1 MSVLVLALLCG
12 AVIGLALGA
21 LGGGGGVLAVPAQVY
36 LLGVAPADAG
46 TTSLIIVV
54 VTSATALAR
63 HAGTGNIR
71 WRTGALFAAAGA
83 APAIGAS
90 VLAHRLPQTV
100 LTAAFAVLAAFAATA
115 MLRGARTA
123 RRVPLAAASAERAAP
138 RTNAE
143 GAVPGSGRPG
153 STDTIARTAP
163 RPAAGTS
170 AAGATANDTG
180 DEAVVR
186 TPEGPAGKAG
196 HPRTA
201 AAGAGL
207 GAVTGLLGVGGGFLA
222 VPALVSVLR
231 LPMRTAVA
239 TSLVVILVNAV
250 ASLTARVATGGASLD
265 PAVLGPLV
273 GAAVLGAWDG
283 KRLGA
288 KLSGTALRRAF
299 AALLLAVAAF
309 MLVDVFV

>member
-12 AVIGLALGA
+12 AVIGLALGT

-54 VTSATALAR
+54 ATSAAALVR
-63 HAGTGNIR
+63 HAGTGDVR
-71 WRTGALFAAAGA
+71 WRTGALFAAAGV

-90 VLAHRLPQTV
+90 AFAHRLPQTV
-100 LTAAFAVLAAFAATA
+100 LTAAFAALAALAATA
-115 MLRGARTA
+115 MLRGTRAAHRAPRATEPAGTTA
-123 RRVPLAAASAERAAP
+123 SGTAAGAAAP
-138 RTNAE
+138 R
-143 GAVPGSGRPG
+143 PGRPG
-153 STDTIARTAP
+153 S
-163 RPAAGTS
+163 AGA
-170 AAGATANDTG
+170 AAGAPGAAGGGGGASAEEGTG
-180 DEAVVR
+180 
-186 TPEGPAGKAG
+186 GGAGARGGAAG
-196 HPRTA
+196 RGGYPRTA
-201 AAGAGL
+201 AVGAGL

-231 LPMRTAVA
+231 LPIRAAVG
-239 TSLVVILVNAV
+239 TSLVVILVNSL
-250 ASLTARVATGGASLD
+250 ASLTARAAAGGASLD

-283 KRLGA
+283 KRLKA
-288 KLSGTALRRAF
+288 KLSAVALQRAF

-309 MLVDVFV
+309 MLVDAFV